1 MAKVEK
7 LVSFF
12 IMCVIIIF
20 MLDLTG
26 IPQIKAQNHCAR
38 EELKEMTPMCLKS
51 NGNLLCNQECR
62 KKKKKKG
69 GECRQVMQANVM
81 KLRCVCKEC
90 YRKGILVPP

>member
-20 MLDLTG
+20 MLDLTE
-26 IPQIKAQNHCAR
+26 Q
-38 EELKEMTPMCLKS
+38 KEMTPMCSKP
-51 NGNLLCNQECR
+51 NGNLLCNQECG
-62 KKKKKKG
+62 KKNKKG
-69 GECRQVMQANVM
+69 GECRQANVM
-81 KLRCVCKEC
+81 KSLCVCQEC